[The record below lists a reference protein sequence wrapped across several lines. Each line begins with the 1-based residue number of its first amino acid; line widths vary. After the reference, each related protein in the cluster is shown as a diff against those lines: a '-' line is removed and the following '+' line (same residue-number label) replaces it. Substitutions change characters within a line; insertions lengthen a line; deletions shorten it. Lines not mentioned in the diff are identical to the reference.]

1 MTSPSFT
8 SIVSAVESSLG
19 ASAFAE
25 STAPET
31 LVVDRRKPWPDLG
44 TVSVGIYR
52 HPDGANGAGQRLA
65 DCLLDSLDLGERKS
79 RKRGE

>member
-8 SIVSAVESSLG
+8 SIVSAVESGLG

-25 STAPET
+25 STAPRA
-31 LVVDRRKPWPDLG
+31 LVADRRKPWPDLG

-65 DCLLDSLDLGERKS
+65 DYLLDSLDTVERKARRRS
-79 RKRGE
+79 E